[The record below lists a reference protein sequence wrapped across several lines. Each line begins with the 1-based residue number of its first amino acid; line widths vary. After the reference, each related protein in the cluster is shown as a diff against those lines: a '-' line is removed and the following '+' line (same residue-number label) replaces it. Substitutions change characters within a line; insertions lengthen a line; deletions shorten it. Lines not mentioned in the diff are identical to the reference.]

1 MKYRFPGQ
9 LLAAALILVTSLA
22 QAAPELLFSTT
33 PEWVE
38 ILEPVESKR
47 PSQGSVRVHLSNS
60 QLRHRGKEQQ
70 YYFQIVV
77 EPLNQQ
83 GVSEIAE
90 LNFSF
95 YPAFQRLQVHD
106 ISVQRNGEH
115 LDRLQKDGF
124 KLFQSEQELSN
135 KLYSEQWNALYIL
148 EDIRPGDIISYA
160 YTIEGSNP
168 IFARSDFG
176 RLYLSWPQAVDR
188 RFVKISSDKKLNYRF
203 NKREYS
209 VQQSHLQDNHT
220 YTIDLR
226 DVAGVPMESEYPYW
240 HDPLNYFQY
249 SSYDNWGQVND
260 WAQNLYQIDRTLPE
274 SLKNKLDNWRAQLG
288 LEAAVSKAIE
298 YVQEDIRYFGIELGI
313 NSHQPRTPQETLEK
327 RYGDCKDKAL
337 LLTSMLA
344 HLGVQSYPALVSSS
358 RGRDIG
364 KDIPS
369 PETFNH
375 VINLI
380 ELNDREYW
388 VDATASGQ
396 GIDIESKGFFNYE
409 LALPIAKHT
418 NALKT
423 VNPSSESVANLSA
436 RIEEQYD
443 INAAENRAEL
453 QVNSRFSHRKAEQ
466 VRQFFLSA
474 DTEQIKNS
482 YTNFIAGYYPGVNT
496 SPEITYKDSLQENQ
510 LVVSEHYQIG
520 DFAQISSAR
529 KIFSLYGSALV
540 PYLSKPQHP
549 IRQSPLALTHPVD
562 IQQSARVNI
571 QGELLWQEELGITT
585 IDNSWFNFTR
595 SAKLEN
601 SALQV
606 VYNFKSKVDHV
617 EPQEVPEYLAEFNKL
632 DRALQYKFWAKGEA
646 SSNRNKSQEMK
657 NLIKSLIRK

>member
-1 MKYRFPGQ
+1 MKYRFLGQ
-9 LLAAALILVTSLA
+9 LLAATLFLVTSLA
-22 QAAPELLFSTT
+22 QAAPELLFSAT

-38 ILEPVESKR
+38 ILQPVESKR
-47 PSQGSVRVHLSNS
+47 PPQGSVRVHLSNS
-60 QLRHRGKEQQ
+60 QIRHRGKQQQ
-70 YYFQIVV
+70 YYFQVVV

-95 YPAFQRLQVHD
+95 YPAFQKLLVHD
-106 ISVQRNGEH
+106 ISVQRNGER

-203 NKREYS
+203 NHREYP
-209 VQQSHLQDNHT
+209 VHKTQQQADYA
-220 YTIDLR
+220 YTLDLR

-240 HDPLNYFQY
+240 HDPLNYIQY
-249 SSYDNWGQVND
+249 SSYDNWGQVNN
-260 WAQNLYQIDRTLPE
+260 WALELYQVDRSLPE
-274 SLKNKLDNWRAQLG
+274 ALKKKLDNWRAQLG

-313 NSHQPRTPQETLEK
+313 NSHQPRTPRETLEK

-364 KDIPS
+364 EDIPS

-380 ELNDREYW
+380 ELNDQEYW

-396 GIDIESKGFFNYE
+396 GIDIKNKGFFDYE
-409 LALPIAKHT
+409 LALPIARQT
-418 NALKT
+418 RALKA
-423 VNPSSESVANLSA
+423 VEPSSEQVASYNA

-443 INAAENRAEL
+443 IDAAENRAEL
-453 QVNSRFSHRKAEQ
+453 RVRSHFSHLKAEQ

-474 DTEQIKNS
+474 DSEQIKSS
-482 YTNFIAGYYPGVNT
+482 YTNFIASYYPGV
-496 SPEITYKDSLQENQ
+496 SGDPEVTYKDSLQENQ
-510 LVVSEHYQIG
+510 LDVSEHYQIS
-520 DFAQISSAR
+520 DFAQLSSAR

-540 PYLSKPQHP
+540 PYLSKPQRP
-549 IRQSPLALTHPVD
+549 IRQSPLVLTHPVD
-562 IQQSARVNI
+562 VQQSATVNI
-571 QGELLWQEELGITT
+571 HGELLWQEELGTTT
-585 IDNSWFNFTR
+585 IDNPWFTFTR
-595 SAKLEN
+595 KATLEN
-601 SALQV
+601 RALLV
-606 VYNFKSKVDHV
+606 NYAFKSKTDHV
-617 EPQEVPEYLAEFNKL
+617 EPQDVPEYLAQFNQL
-632 DRALQYKFWAKGEA
+632 DKALQYKFWAKGKAAPER
-646 SSNRNKSQEMK
+646 NRSQEMK